1 MGDWMA
7 SLLIEGIGIAAVVIG
22 VLAWGPQIIEVWK
35 HKRHDG
41 ISLPTFSIVAFSLSL
56 WLIYGIAIK
65 STAMIFANILTL
77 SVIAIIIIGVVRIR
91 KSE

>member
-1 MGDWMA
+1 MT
-7 SLLIEGIGIAAVVIG
+7 SPLIEGIGIAAGIIG

-41 ISLPTFSIVAFSLSL
+41 ISIPTFSIVAFSLSL
-56 WLIYGIAIK
+56 WLVYGIAIK

-91 KSE
+91 KSK

>member
-1 MGDWMA
+1 VT
-7 SLLIEGIGIAAVVIG
+7 SPLIEGIGIAAGIIG

-41 ISLPTFSIVAFSLSL
+41 ISIPTFSIVAFSLSL
-56 WLIYGIAIK
+56 WLVYGIAIK

-77 SVIAIIIIGVVRIR
+77 SVIAMIIIGVVRIR
-91 KSE
+91 KSN

>member
-1 MGDWMA
+1 MT
-7 SLLIEGIGIAAVVIG
+7 SPIIEGIGIAAGIIG
-22 VLAWGPQIIEVWK
+22 VVAWGPQIVEVWK

-41 ISLPTFSIVAFSLSL
+41 ISLPTFSIVGFSLSL
-56 WLIYGIAIK
+56 WLVYGIAIK

-77 SVIAIIIIGVVRIR
+77 SVIALIIIGVVRIR

>member
-1 MGDWMA
+1 MT
-7 SLLIEGIGIAAVVIG
+7 SPLIEGIGIAAGIIG
-22 VLAWGPQIIEVWK
+22 VVAWGPQIVEVWK

-41 ISLPTFSIVAFSLSL
+41 ISIPTFSIVAFSLSL

-65 STAMIFANILTL
+65 STAMIFANVLTL
-77 SVIAIIIIGVVRIR
+77 SVIALIIIGVVRIR

>member
-1 MGDWMA
+1 MTSW
-7 SLLIEGIGIAAVVIG
+7 LIEGIGIAAGIIG
-22 VLAWGPQIIEVWK
+22 VLAWGPQIVEVWK

-41 ISLPTFSIVAFSLSL
+41 ISIPTFSIVAFSLSL

-77 SVIAIIIIGVVRIR
+77 SVIAIIIIGVVKIR

>member
-1 MGDWMA
+1 MT
-7 SLLIEGIGIAAVVIG
+7 SPLIEGIGIAAGIIG
-22 VLAWGPQIIEVWK
+22 VVAWGPQIVEVWK

-41 ISLPTFSIVAFSLSL
+41 ISIPTFSIVAFSLSL

-65 STAMIFANILTL
+65 STAMIFADILTL
-77 SVIAIIIIGVVRIR
+77 SVIALIIIGVVRIR